1 MKTTMLKILTASLI
15 CFSGV
20 TFTHAADTSK
30 AEMQKQIR
38 VCAKKNSKVNGF
50 LTITT
55 V

>member
-30 AEMQKQIR
+30 AETQNKFEYVQ
-38 VCAKKNSKVNGF
+38 KNSKVNGF